1 MWSWLAQWHCAINQ
15 IQEGSQQSP
24 SSQVN
29 SITKWAGC
37 VMYKEGVSHHSRC
50 TSFVEFL
57 KPFTFQRCRA
67 GAHGSQV
74 DWSSTRTASKSSG
87 TRKQE
92 NSKSD
97 QFSSSNTSLG
107 QRWLAGNM
115 TTPLCSWSL
124 TPSHVFHSPCCRT
137 ARRTPLNTELL
148 RNEDIRPLSLVTKSA
163 VQPCLQA
170 LPSTAGASLENM
182 VSHLV
187 SCSACRPC
195 VPSSKCIFLKS
206 ALKTTM
212 PWLPAE
218 DDGLCFTLQHPQL
231 IQVFLATANW

>member
-1 MWSWLAQWHCAINQ
+1 MWSWLAQWHYAINQ
-15 IQEGSQQSP
+15 IQGGSQQSP

-29 SITKWAGC
+29 SITKWASC

-50 TSFVEFL
+50 TSFAEFL
-57 KPFTFQRCRA
+57 KPVTFLRCRA

-97 QFSSSNTSLG
+97 KFSSSDTSLG

-115 TTPLCSWSL
+115 TTPLCSWSP
-124 TPSHVFHSPCCRT
+124 TPSHVFLSPCC
-137 ARRTPLNTELL
+137 RTPLNTELL

-163 VQPCLQA
+163 AQPCLQA
-170 LPSTAGASLENM
+170 LPSTPGASLENK
-182 VSHLV
+182 VSHLLSHV
-187 SCSACRPC
+187 CRLSPPHLGQVWRIRSATCSAMSAG
-195 VPSSKCIFLKS
+195 SSLHTWGKS
-206 ALKTTM
+206 G
-212 PWLPAE
+212 E
-218 DDGLCFTLQHPQL
+218 
-231 IQVFLATANW
+231 